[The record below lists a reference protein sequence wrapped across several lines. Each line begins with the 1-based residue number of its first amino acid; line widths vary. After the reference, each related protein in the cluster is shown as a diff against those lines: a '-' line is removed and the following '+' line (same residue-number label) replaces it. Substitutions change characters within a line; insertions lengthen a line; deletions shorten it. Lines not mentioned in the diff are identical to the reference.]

1 MEFQESCLDE
11 KKLMTVFK
19 LLVCLIP
26 FAVTPYPLA
35 RFYLKLKQPSL
46 AFLDLSQA
54 QVQHA
59 TLLGVGVGESK
70 F

>member
-1 MEFQESCLDE
+1 
-11 KKLMTVFK
+11 MTVFK

-26 FAVTPYPLA
+26 FAVTQYPLA
-35 RFYLKLKQPSL
+35 RSRFYLKLKQPSL

-59 TLLGVGVGESK
+59 TLLGVGVGEKK